1 MLNML
6 NPIKSSLKRLPIQM
20 HKQTKKMLIEN
31 IKPILFDV
39 SLRDCF
45 SQMPIQDKKSLF
57 YNILWEYNPDNLEIG
72 SLLNSKM
79 MPDFLS
85 SLDLV
90 QELSEEKP
98 LFWGRDGDKNIYMAI
113 NNADK
118 LIPAIKKNVK
128 YFSLITPLHFNFPRS
143 QKELNK
149 IFDILKKSVPENK
162 TKLYISCT
170 NEWTEEGV
178 LDSDYIIHK
187 LLNYYEKYE
196 PDLLCLSDTF
206 GLLDSEEYEYIVNN
220 CIYFGLPSY
229 KICVNLH
236 FNPNNKN
243 QLDNA
248 RRIVHY
254 SFDKKI
260 RNFDVSKK
268 NSDYYT
274 RSMISRKD
282 QMPNN
287 LSYETFNNFLKEYIE
302 KNNY

>member
-1 MLNML
+1 ML

>member
-1 MLNML
+1 ML
-6 NPIKSSLKRLPIQM
+6 NPIKSSLKKLPIQM
-20 HKQTKKMLIEN
+20 PKQRRKIPVEN

-39 SLRDCF
+39 SMRNCF
-45 SQMPIQDKKSLF
+45 SQMPIQDKKSIF
-57 YNILWEYNPDNLEIG
+57 YNILWDYKPDNLEIG
-72 SLLNSKM
+72 SLLNSKI

-98 LFWGRDGDKNIYMAI
+98 LFWGRYGDKNIYMAI

-118 LIPAIKKNVK
+118 LILAIKKNVK
-128 YFSLITPLHFNFPRS
+128 YFSLITPLHFNFPSS

-170 NEWTEEGV
+170 NEWTEEGFI
-178 LDSDYIIHK
+178 DSDYIIHK

-236 FNPNNKN
+236 FNQNNKN
-243 QLDNA
+243 HIDNA
-248 RRIVHY
+248 RRIIHH
-254 SFDKKI
+254 SFNKKI

-268 NSDYYT
+268 YSDYYD
-274 RSMISRKD
+274 RSMISTKH
-282 QMPNN
+282 QMPSN
-287 LSYETFNNFLKEYIE
+287 LSYETFHIFLKEYIE